1 MHPVLLIPVFACALA
16 ALIAAAILARDPG
29 QRANRL
35 IAMVLLSSAW
45 WSLCEV
51 VWNLQDDPELVL
63 WLIKLS
69 SLGWLWLGAFALHVF
84 TELHGDARSRLRRL
98 VPAAYATAAVA
109 ILLYVATP
117 WCLSEAV
124 RTPWGWGYRFGP
136 LFPVTYAATM
146 GFVVLALVNWPRLF
160 SAANRE
166 RRQAKWMFV
175 GMALPCGVSSLT
187 DVMLP
192 YLGVQVPRLGSA
204 SLLVMG
210 CVVGWS
216 LRRHGHFL
224 LAPDSFAREILE
236 TLGDGVVLLHPSG
249 RIRFCNGGLARL
261 AEREREA
268 LHDVPLSELL
278 PGLPGA
284 AGELLQ
290 DVEIE
295 LHTRSG
301 QRVPVSV
308 SSIPLQGDRG
318 ETAGHVWVVR
328 DLREVTDLRN
338 RLVTAGRL
346 AAVGELAAGIAHE
359 IANPIAFV
367 RANLGELR
375 SHWTELGTAVEKR
388 GGDEHLVGLSEE
400 GRDLIDECAEGV
412 ERVAAIVRDV
422 GAFAHV
428 GRGKSERVNVN
439 QVMDN
444 AVGIA
449 VLSFSVV
456 VERCYADVPDVACDP
471 QQLKQ
476 VFLNLLLNAL
486 QAVEDYGRIRLV
498 TQGRGEWVTIRV
510 EDDGPGIDAEAL
522 ERIFDPFFTTR
533 ASGQGLG
540 LAHSYQIVRS
550 YGGEIVASS
559 QPGEGARF
567 EVRLP
572 VAA

>member
-1 MHPVLLIPVFACALA
+1 L
-16 ALIAAAILARDPG
+16 
-29 QRANRL
+29 
-35 IAMVLLSSAW
+35 
-45 WSLCEV
+45 
-51 VWNLQDDPELVL
+51 
-63 WLIKLS
+63 
-69 SLGWLWLGAFALHVF
+69 
-84 TELHGDARSRLRRL
+84 
-98 VPAAYATAAVA
+98 
-109 ILLYVATP
+109 
-117 WCLSEAV
+117 
-124 RTPWGWGYRFGP
+124 
-136 LFPVTYAATM
+136 
-146 GFVVLALVNWPRLF
+146 
-160 SAANRE
+160 
-166 RRQAKWMFV
+166 
-175 GMALPCGVSSLT
+175 
-187 DVMLP
+187 
-192 YLGVQVPRLGSA
+192 
-204 SLLVMG
+204 
-210 CVVGWS
+210 
-216 LRRHGHFL
+216 
-224 LAPDSFAREILE
+224 
-236 TLGDGVVLLHPSG
+236 
-249 RIRFCNGGLARL
+249 
-261 AEREREA
+261 
-268 LHDVPLSELL
+268 
-278 PGLPGA
+278 
-284 AGELLQ
+284 
-290 DVEIE
+290 
-295 LHTRSG
+295 
-301 QRVPVSV
+301 
-308 SSIPLQGDRG
+308 
-318 ETAGHVWVVR
+318 
-328 DLREVTDLRN
+328 
-338 RLVTAGRL
+338 
-346 AAVGELAAGIAHE
+346 
-359 IANPIAFV
+359 
-367 RANLGELR
+367 
-375 SHWTELGTAVEKR
+375 
-388 GGDEHLVGLSEE
+388 GLSEE

>member
-1 MHPVLLIPVFACALA
+1 
-16 ALIAAAILARDPG
+16 
-29 QRANRL
+29 
-35 IAMVLLSSAW
+35 
-45 WSLCEV
+45 
-51 VWNLQDDPELVL
+51 
-63 WLIKLS
+63 
-69 SLGWLWLGAFALHVF
+69 
-84 TELHGDARSRLRRL
+84 
-98 VPAAYATAAVA
+98 
-109 ILLYVATP
+109 
-117 WCLSEAV
+117 
-124 RTPWGWGYRFGP
+124 
-136 LFPVTYAATM
+136 
-146 GFVVLALVNWPRLF
+146 
-160 SAANRE
+160 
-166 RRQAKWMFV
+166 
-175 GMALPCGVSSLT
+175 
-187 DVMLP
+187 
-192 YLGVQVPRLGSA
+192 
-204 SLLVMG
+204 
-210 CVVGWS
+210 
-216 LRRHGHFL
+216 
-224 LAPDSFAREILE
+224 
-236 TLGDGVVLLHPSG
+236 
-249 RIRFCNGGLARL
+249 
-261 AEREREA
+261 
-268 LHDVPLSELL
+268 
-278 PGLPGA
+278 
-284 AGELLQ
+284 
-290 DVEIE
+290 
-295 LHTRSG
+295 
-301 QRVPVSV
+301 
-308 SSIPLQGDRG
+308 
-318 ETAGHVWVVR
+318 VR

>member
-1 MHPVLLIPVFACALA
+1 
-16 ALIAAAILARDPG
+16 
-29 QRANRL
+29 
-35 IAMVLLSSAW
+35 
-45 WSLCEV
+45 
-51 VWNLQDDPELVL
+51 
-63 WLIKLS
+63 
-69 SLGWLWLGAFALHVF
+69 
-84 TELHGDARSRLRRL
+84 
-98 VPAAYATAAVA
+98 
-109 ILLYVATP
+109 
-117 WCLSEAV
+117 
-124 RTPWGWGYRFGP
+124 
-136 LFPVTYAATM
+136 
-146 GFVVLALVNWPRLF
+146 
-160 SAANRE
+160 
-166 RRQAKWMFV
+166 
-175 GMALPCGVSSLT
+175 
-187 DVMLP
+187 
-192 YLGVQVPRLGSA
+192 
-204 SLLVMG
+204 
-210 CVVGWS
+210 
-216 LRRHGHFL
+216 
-224 LAPDSFAREILE
+224 
-236 TLGDGVVLLHPSG
+236 
-249 RIRFCNGGLARL
+249 
-261 AEREREA
+261 
-268 LHDVPLSELL
+268 
-278 PGLPGA
+278 
-284 AGELLQ
+284 
-290 DVEIE
+290 VEIE

-471 QQLKQ
+471 HM
-476 VFLNLLLNAL
+476 
-486 QAVEDYGRIRLV
+486 EDYGRIRLV